1 MIGHQLRALGD
12 GRCHFGTSA
21 KALSVLVM
29 CTAVSYIVEIDM
41 TASQLLRPFEKKNDI
56 SNAFHQPET
65 RMFSVEWECK

>member
-1 MIGHQLRALGD
+1 MIGHQLKALGN

-41 TASQLLRPFEKKNDI
+41 TASQLLRTFEKNDI
-56 SNAFHQPET
+56 ST
-65 RMFSVEWECK
+65 ECLPSTGNWNV